1 MLGRRI
7 VLAVLPALL
16 VAGLYAPPAGA
27 EGVVFLTRHA
37 EKSLEVPGDAAPL
50 LPEGVARA
58 RTLAAMLADA
68 GIEELVTTDA
78 LRSRQTGAPFAERT
92 GLQPQVMTR
101 EEEVAYAARLRQAP
115 DAKDRLMVGHTRN
128 IPRILDALGVPD
140 GGTVKLR
147 SEEHTSELQS
157 LMRISYAVFCLKK
170 KKHTT

>member
-1 MLGRRI
+1 
-7 VLAVLPALL
+7 
-16 VAGLYAPPAGA
+16 
-27 EGVVFLTRHA
+27 
-37 EKSLEVPGDAAPL
+37 
-50 LPEGVARA
+50 
-58 RTLAAMLADA
+58 MLAEA

-140 GGTVKLR
+140 GGTVKLKPD
-147 SEEHTSELQS
+147 TDYDNLF
-157 LMRISYAVFCLKK
+157 AVQLYPDQTGSAPGREQVCQY
-170 KKHTT
+170 